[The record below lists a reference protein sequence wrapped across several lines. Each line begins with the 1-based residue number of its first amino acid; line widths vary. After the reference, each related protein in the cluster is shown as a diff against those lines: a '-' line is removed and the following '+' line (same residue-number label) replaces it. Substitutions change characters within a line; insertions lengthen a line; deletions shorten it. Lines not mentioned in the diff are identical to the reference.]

1 MVDVKTGRALSKV
14 LVKKNLLDND
24 AGIKTMEEILH
35 NIGKKDLAAKLRKL
49 IVIGYYFSKSC

>member
-24 AGIKTMEEILH
+24 AGIKTMQEILH
-35 NIGKKDLAAKLRKL
+35 NIGKNDLAAKLRKL
-49 IVIGYYFSKSC
+49 IVIG